1 MDLDFLCTSLIIG
14 GFHVLGT
21 VNNVYDMEIWYQFY
35 YVFFFQFSFLFTDG
49 RGLRHKYFK
58 DYKDYLGKW
67 GNVDNL
73 KACTITESE
82 ILPICLTWWLLFPW
96 QVPVPTMQ

>member
-35 YVFFFQFSFLFTDG
+35 YVFFFNFVLFIYRRTWSTAQILQ
-49 RGLRHKYFK
+49 GLQ
-58 DYKDYLGKW
+58 G
-67 GNVDNL
+67 
-73 KACTITESE
+73 
-82 ILPICLTWWLLFPW
+82 LLR
-96 QVPVPTMQ
+96 